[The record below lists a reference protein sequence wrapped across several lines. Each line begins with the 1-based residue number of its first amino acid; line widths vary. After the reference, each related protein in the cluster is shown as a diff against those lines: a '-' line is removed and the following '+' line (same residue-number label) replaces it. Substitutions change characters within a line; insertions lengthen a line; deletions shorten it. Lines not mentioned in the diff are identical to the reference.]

1 MKRKI
6 MTIVAGAAVGESG
19 CVCLDRCTG
28 GQKLNIRFYSILPI
42 IPITLCIILM
52 VRMDIPVHIYGESEQ

>member
-19 CVCLDRCTG
+19 CMPGSLYR
-28 GQKLNIRFYSILPI
+28 GQKLNIRFYSTLPI

-52 VRMDIPVHIYGESEQ
+52 VRMDIPGAYIRRI

>member
-6 MTIVAGAAVGESG
+6 MTIVAGAAVRMCMPGS
-19 CVCLDRCTG
+19 LYR
-28 GQKLNIRFYSILPI
+28 GQKLNIRFYSTLPI

-52 VRMDIPVHIYGESEQ
+52 VRMDIPGAYIRRI

>member
-19 CVCLDRCTG
+19 CGSLYR

-52 VRMDIPVHIYGESEQ
+52 VRMDIPGAYIRRI